1 MILNL
6 PVEILELIYLHLDS
20 KSCISLLNTSNN
32 LHEKLEE
39 NVKFYRH
46 VCRGLELI
54 TFEWCGEGAGQTPVR
69 NVQFWKGLYQK
80 WITAENVLSTRK
92 GFEVDRI
99 HMDINSLRSKG
110 KSQILQRVL
119 QLPKSQKNVPD
130 YKTLRRKL
138 VSESIFSYAMSDL
151 YFALVVSSSKSYKS
165 HLTVWNVSKA
175 VSYSY
180 SIDHNSSPNSE
191 LPKLWLACSEDILL
205 HKNLLILMATKAEP
219 SNFFN
224 EARPCNA
231 DLLHVYDLN
240 KGTDNGDDPNFL
252 VAKYTLIS
260 AVRFLPLIL
269 KEGGGSKL
277 MAWGN
282 LLLAVCPETSEE
294 YYKYEPDTEPDL
306 VIRCFDLSSVIAGGI
321 GEQQLEMVAEHRVQG
336 VSMKQPYS
344 YIASDQKGP
353 NIVMSFSKQNQHEEF
368 MSQQFIILS
377 LKSRESFVSSITTYN
392 TSNMSRIP
400 QLLSLDNGVRR
411 REQSL
416 IAASDKL
423 SVFSVM
429 DASGLVQIADGLGN
443 FKQFYPVYG
452 ISDDFDTFYDELH
465 IYGERVVTMK
475 IFLNREMSV
484 GSKNTILAV
493 SNFAGELLWKIKTN
507 IVSLRIILTRTLLI
521 F

>member
-20 KSCISLLNTSNN
+20 KSCISLLNTSSN

-80 WITAENVLSTRK
+80 WVTAENVLSTRK

-119 QLPKSQKNVPD
+119 QLPESQKNVPD

-138 VSESIFSYAMSDL
+138 VSESIFSYAMSNL

-191 LPKLWLACSEDILL
+191 LQKLWLACSEDILL

-224 EARPCNA
+224 EASR
-231 DLLHVYDLN
+231 Y
-240 KGTDNGDDPNFL
+240 
-252 VAKYTLIS
+252 Y
-260 AVRFLPLIL
+260 REIL
-269 KEGGGSKL
+269 
-277 MAWGN
+277 
-282 LLLAVCPETSEE
+282 
-294 YYKYEPDTEPDL
+294 
-306 VIRCFDLSSVIAGGI
+306 F
-321 GEQQLEMVAEHRVQG
+321 
-336 VSMKQPYS
+336 
-344 YIASDQKGP
+344 
-353 NIVMSFSKQNQHEEF
+353 
-368 MSQQFIILS
+368 
-377 LKSRESFVSSITTYN
+377 
-392 TSNMSRIP
+392 
-400 QLLSLDNGVRR
+400 
-411 REQSL
+411 
-416 IAASDKL
+416 
-423 SVFSVM
+423 
-429 DASGLVQIADGLGN
+429 
-443 FKQFYPVYG
+443 
-452 ISDDFDTFYDELH
+452 
-465 IYGERVVTMK
+465 
-475 IFLNREMSV
+475 
-484 GSKNTILAV
+484 
-493 SNFAGELLWKIKTN
+493 
-507 IVSLRIILTRTLLI
+507 
-521 F
+521 